1 MKLKFLEELHLDDNS
16 ELNFTNAFL
25 TLAQIENLRILNLAN
40 NKLVSIPHQ
49 FQNLNGL
56 KGVVL
61 DNNAGLDLEILEN
74 HCQNLRLD
82 ILLLRDCQIT
92 NLPNNLTGFQ
102 NLKVFDLSQN
112 KISKEE
118 QTRIKSEL
126 DNTNVIF

>member
-1 MKLKFLEELHLDDNS
+1 M
-16 ELNFTNAFL
+16 
-25 TLAQIENLRILNLAN
+25 AN

-82 ILLLRDCQIT
+82 VLLLRDCQIT

-112 KISKEE
+112 SYGTFKIC
-118 QTRIKSEL
+118 
-126 DNTNVIF
+126 TNITFYHLSTL